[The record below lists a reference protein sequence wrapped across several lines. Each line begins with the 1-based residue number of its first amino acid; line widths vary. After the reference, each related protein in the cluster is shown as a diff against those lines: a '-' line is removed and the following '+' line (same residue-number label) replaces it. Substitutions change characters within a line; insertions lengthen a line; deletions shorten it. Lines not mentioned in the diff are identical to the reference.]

1 LMKLESMVDAILSA
15 VENPQQGAER
25 QVTVIEESG
34 EEKSISYAA
43 LAQKALATS
52 SALVGLGV
60 RSNDLVII
68 ALPASI
74 DHLLLLT
81 ACVLAGA
88 LPCTV
93 PLPGRL
99 MADSPRNQIYIACQL
114 FSPRLLI
121 AADSNAGSLQ
131 SLLAA
136 TRTRVISTVDVDAA
150 ATAGYPLRIE
160 RRGADS
166 GHHVQLTSGS
176 TGRPKTVILS
186 HRNVIDNLLG
196 IGGSVGYD
204 AERGDASASWLPL
217 YHDMGLV
224 TLLSNLYYQSPLLL
238 MQPSSFIRNPLG
250 WLKRM
255 SQFGTTTTAAPTFG
269 LQYCIRRY
277 REASMK
283 DVDLSK
289 LRNIFIGAER
299 VDQACLRDFAEK
311 FAPHGL
317 SASALQ
323 PCYGMAE
330 STLAV
335 TMHDATVAYNATVLS
350 YVMPDQIDSGAL
362 IEHSLARPV
371 DAATRLA
378 ETVLSMGK
386 PIPGMQIAIR
396 TSPDSEADE
405 REVGEIY
412 IRGSSIM
419 SGYLPSEGQ
428 AEHYQSGDWFATGD
442 LGYMV
447 DGHLYVLGRKK
458 EIIIIRGSNYFP
470 HEVEDVISSH
480 PVLESGGNA
489 VAAIGVYDETQGTE
503 NLVVMIEFEKAGAQA
518 EMRAALQAALRDK
531 FGFGAHAIEFV
542 AAGSLPRTTSGK
554 LQRLKCRDIF
564 IEKTLQDDSKGAING
579 MDETCAESEAKTT
592 TVEI

>member
-1 LMKLESMVDAILSA
+1 MKLESMIDAILSA

-25 QVTVIEESG
+25 LITVIEESG

-43 LAQKALATS
+43 LAQKALSTAA
-52 SALVGLGV
+52 ALTGLGV
-60 RSNDLVII
+60 RGNDLVIL

-74 DHLLLLT
+74 DQLLLLT
-81 ACVLAGA
+81 GCVLAGA

-121 AADSNAGSLQ
+121 AADANTEALQ
-131 SLLAA
+131 TLLSA
-136 TRTRVISTVDVDAA
+136 THTRVISIADVNVAA
-150 ATAGYPLRIE
+150 SAGYPIHVA
-160 RRGADS
+160 RRNADS

-176 TGRPKTVILS
+176 TGRPKAVILS
-186 HRNVIDNLLG
+186 HRNVIDNVLG

-299 VDQACLRDFAEK
+299 VDETCLRDFAQK

-317 SASALQ
+317 SLSALQ

-335 TMHDATVAYNATVLS
+335 TMHDATIAYDSAQLA
-350 YVMPDQIDSGAL
+350 YVMPDHIDSGSL
-362 IEHSLARPV
+362 IEHSMARPA
-371 DAATRLA
+371 DGSTRLA
-378 ETVLSMGK
+378 ETVLSMGR

-396 TSPDSEADE
+396 TSAENIARE

-428 AEHYQSGDWFATGD
+428 TEHYQSGDWFATGD
-442 LGYMV
+442 LGYTV
-447 DGHLYVLGRKK
+447 DEHLYVLGRKK

-503 NLVVMIEFEKAGAQA
+503 NLVVMIEFEKNEEQTA
-518 EMRAALQAALRDK
+518 MRIALQAALRDK

-554 LQRLKCRDIF
+554 LQRLKCRDIY
-564 IEKTLQDDSKGAING
+564 IEKTLQDDSKGAE
-579 MDETCAESEAKTT
+579 ETSTESEVKPT

>member
-1 LMKLESMVDAILSA
+1 MKLESMVDAILSA
-15 VENPQQGAER
+15 VEHPQQGAER
-25 QVTVIEESG
+25 QITVIEESG
-34 EEKSISYAA
+34 EEKSISYAT
-43 LAQKALATS
+43 LAQQALATS

-60 RSNDLVII
+60 RSNDLVIL

-121 AADSNAGSLQ
+121 AADSNAASLQ
-131 SLLAA
+131 NLLAA
-136 TRTRVISTVDVDAA
+136 TGTRVASIADLNAA
-150 ATAGYPLRIE
+150 ATAGYPLRVE
-160 RRGADS
+160 RRGADG

-176 TGRPKTVILS
+176 TGRPKAVILS
-186 HRNVIDNLLG
+186 HRNVIDNVLG

-299 VDQACLRDFAEK
+299 VDETCLRDFAQK

-317 SASALQ
+317 SRSALQ

-335 TMHDATVAYNATVLS
+335 TMHDATAAYDAAALT
-350 YVMPDQIDSGAL
+350 YVMPDRIDSGAL

-371 DAATRLA
+371 DGATRLA

-386 PIPGMQIAIR
+386 PIPGMQVAIR
-396 TSPDSEADE
+396 SGPDSNARE

-428 AEHYQSGDWFATGD
+428 VEHYQSGDWFATGD
-442 LGYMV
+442 LGYTV
-447 DGHLYVLGRKK
+447 DEHLYVLGRKK

-470 HEVEDVISSH
+470 HEVEDVIAAH
-480 PVLESGGNA
+480 PLFEDGGNA
-489 VAAIGVYDETQGTE
+489 IAAIGVYDETQGTE
-503 NLVVMIEFEKAGAQA
+503 NLVVMIEHEKTEAQA
-518 EMRAALQAALRDK
+518 ALRAELQASLRDK
-531 FGFGAHAIEFV
+531 FGFSAHAIEFV

-554 LQRLKCRDIF
+554 LQRLKCRDIY
-564 IEKTLQDDSKGAING
+564 IEKTLQDDSKDGGQDTDDA
-579 MDETCAESEAKTT
+579 CADSEAKPT
-592 TVEI
+592 TVAI